1 MASGNKSIAEA
12 RSTKCKPKKT
22 RQIMKRLILVMISIL
37 AAISTSAQ
45 EIKPQQSGGNR
56 AKLPFEQQHEVRVSV
71 GISPLFSMY
80 NGLYDYLPSP
90 YYVPR
95 IIDGPTYTTGALSV
109 SYGYRFRRWFDLG
122 LLFSYNCEYKR
133 QFNAL
138 SGDYL
143 HRKYQH
149 NITIMPT
156 IRFTWLNRKWV
167 RMYSSLGMGMTINT
181 TNTTGS
187 GGSTDG
193 NSYAL
198 AFQCSYLGLTV
209 GRSLFGFAEL
219 GFGAKGVAIFGMGYR
234 FNNPKKQ

>member
-1 MASGNKSIAEA
+1 
-12 RSTKCKPKKT
+12 
-22 RQIMKRLILVMISIL
+22 MKRLILLLMAIL
-37 AAISTSAQ
+37 VTVSVSAQ
-45 EIKPQQSGGNR
+45 SLEPQQSTGKR
-56 AKLPFEQQHEVRVSV
+56 EKEPFTQQHEVRVSA
-71 GISPLFSMY
+71 GISSLFTEFS
-80 NGLYDYLPSP
+80 GPYDYLPSP

-95 IIDGPTYTTGALSV
+95 IMDGPTYTTGALNV

-133 QFNAL
+133 QFSAL

-156 IRFTWLNRKWV
+156 VRFTWLNRKWV
-167 RMYSSLGMGMTINT
+167 RMYSSLGMGMTICA

-187 GGSTDG
+187 EELYDG
-193 NSYAL
+193 NSFAF
-198 AFQCSYLGLTV
+198 AFQCSCLGLTV

>member
-1 MASGNKSIAEA
+1 
-12 RSTKCKPKKT
+12 
-22 RQIMKRLILVMISIL
+22 MKRLIIL
-37 AAISTSAQ
+37 LIATIAAISASAQ
-45 EIKPQQSGGNR
+45 NLEPQENSKRN
-56 AKLPFEQQHEVRVSV
+56 KLPFTQQHEVRVSA
-71 GISPLFSMY
+71 GISPMFTISNM
-80 NGLYDYLPSP
+80 YDYVPSP

-95 IIDGPTYTTGALSV
+95 IIDGPTYTTGAINLS
-109 SYGYRFRRWFDLG
+109 YAYRFRRWFDLG
-122 LLFSYNCEYKR
+122 LLLSYNCEYKR

-181 TNTTGS
+181 TSTTGS

-193 NSYAL
+193 NSYAF

-219 GFGAKGVAIFGMGYR
+219 GFGPKGVAIFGMGYR

>member
-1 MASGNKSIAEA
+1 MLTIEELNKIYNEKKDLVAMRHHSSEA
-12 RSTKCKPKKT
+12 PK
-22 RQIMKRLILVMISIL
+22 
-37 AAISTSAQ
+37 
-45 EIKPQQSGGNR
+45 
-56 AKLPFEQQHEVRVSV
+56 
-71 GISPLFSMY
+71 
-80 NGLYDYLPSP
+80 
-90 YYVPR
+90 
-95 IIDGPTYTTGALSV
+95 
-109 SYGYRFRRWFDLG
+109 
-122 LLFSYNCEYKR
+122 NCEYKR

-167 RMYSSLGMGMTINT
+167 RMYSSLGMGMTIHT

-193 NSYAL
+193 NSYAF

-234 FNNPKKQ
+234 FNNHKKQ